1 MSVIMSVH
9 PPCDKFQKVA
19 IFFYE
24 DGSRRREV
32 LTDFLSDAE
41 FKNIFKGCRYCAVSV
56 QNRRIANLRLSNYL
70 RAVIIK
76 EKYDVQ

>member
-9 PPCDKFQKVA
+9 PPGDKFQKVA

-32 LTDFLSDAE
+32 FTDFLSDAE
-41 FKNIFKGCRYCAVSV
+41 FKNIFKGCRYCANIVPGKLAMV
-56 QNRRIANLRLSNYL
+56 TCQR
-70 RAVIIK
+70 
-76 EKYDVQ
+76 